1 MADVT
6 CSVCGVMFERT
17 HGNRKR
23 CLSCG
28 PARVDT
34 RRRYR
39 PVVQQLALTLCGEC
53 GGMFEA
59 SSPQTVYCSN
69 TCRNRV
75 RERRRMMP
83 CAVCGELMHR
93 SRTSL
98 PEGEAAHNRCR
109 SENPVHGRASTYG
122 RGCRCDEC
130 RAASAAAVRE
140 WTRKNKYWS
149 KPDVVAR
156 RKELRST
163 RDARDAEKRRWGRY
177 YRENREQLIVAAKV
191 KEVRRKGA
199 PTIPFTVAQLE
210 DRLSMFAGCWMC
222 GCELDGGMHIDHVK
236 PLSKGGWH
244 CLANL
249 RPACGPCNLSKG
261 AKWPLSELETL
272 MVSSQG

>member
-1 MADVT
+1 M
-6 CSVCGVMFERT
+6 SERT
-17 HGNRKR
+17 CK
-23 CLSCG
+23 SCG
-28 PARVDT
+28 CLFEWVQSGRGRPRSKCFECSPRREREYTPVERVI
-34 RRRYR
+34 R
-39 PVVQQLALTLCGEC
+39 PCAEC

-59 SSPQTVYCSN
+59 SSLQTLYCSN

-109 SENPVHGRASTYG
+109 AENPVHGRLSTYG

-130 RAASAAAVRE
+130 RAANTESMRRYIE
-140 WTRKNKYWS
+140 SSNYFSR
-149 KPDVVAR
+149 PDVVAR
-156 RKELRST
+156 RKQRRSSEA
-163 RDARDAEKRRWGRY
+163 ARDAEKRRWRRY
-177 YRENREQLIVAAKV
+177 YRENREQLIVASKV

-210 DRLSMFAGCWMC
+210 ERLSMFAGCWMC
-222 GCELDGGMHIDHVK
+222 GCERDEGFHIDHVK

-244 CLANL
+244 CLSNL
-249 RPACGPCNLSKG
+249 RPSCPSCNLSKG
-261 AKWPLSELETL
+261 AKWPLDKVILTA
-272 MVSSQG
+272 